1 MKIAKAIFKS
11 GGEIPTCSM
20 ADIAFLLNIFFILT
34 TVFVTEHGIQVA
46 IPFAQATK
54 KLPKK
59 NIAHIWVSKEGAISI
74 EDKIIKTE
82 YIGSIM
88 GRKLSTNPDIII
100 SIIMDKDAEYGALSD
115 IFEQLK
121 ECKALRVSMATLKE
135 RG

>member
-1 MKIAKAIFKS
+1 MRVAKTFFKTS
-11 GGEIPTCSM
+11 AEIPTCSM

-34 TVFVTEHGIQVA
+34 TVFVTERGIQVTL
-46 IPFAQATK
+46 PFAQATK

-82 YIGSIM
+82 YINSIM
-88 GRKLSTNPDIII
+88 GRKVFTNPDIIV
-100 SIIMDKDAEYGALSD
+100 SIIMDKDAEYGTLSD
-115 IFEQLK
+115 VFEQLK

-135 RG
+135 KG